1 MKNRF
6 FKRIAILVLSLF
18 AVTALHSQILD
29 GTVQSARFRVSLPAI
44 FNLDDGSVNSSPY
57 VSYKQD
63 LLPWMKAAAFAQY
76 NIKQEAFVP
85 QMWVE
90 FSAAKRYY
98 LLSRSIFNTRTG
110 KYSHGLAAT
119 VKLPS
124 HLSVDATWDN
134 MFQQAGTQKLDRF
147 QVVGGYINKRF
158 IANAGYSMLYKKGI
172 VANLRIIFCPAYFL
186 QMKYDGGQNSFTL
199 TSYINIQ

>member
-1 MKNRF
+1 MKYTTIKRF
-6 FKRIAILVLSLF
+6 LLGALLVF
-18 AVTALHSQILD
+18 AATMVHGQILD
-29 GTVQSARFRVSLPAI
+29 GTVQSARYRISLPLT
-44 FNLDDGSVNSSPY
+44 FNFDDGSINSSPY
-57 VSYKQD
+57 LSYKHD
-63 LLPWMKAAAFAQY
+63 IASWLKGAAFAQY

-85 QMWVE
+85 QLWFE

-124 HLSVDATWDN
+124 HLSIDATWDN
-134 MFQQAGTQKLDRF
+134 MFQQAGTTHLDRF

-172 VANLRIIFCPAYFL
+172 VANLRIIFSRYYFL
-186 QMKYDGGQNSFTL
+186 QMKYDGGQNCYVL
-199 TSYINIQ
+199 TSYINL

>member
-1 MKNRF
+1 MKYTTIKRF
-6 FKRIAILVLSLF
+6 LLGALLVF
-18 AVTALHSQILD
+18 AATMVHGQILD
-29 GTVQSARFRVSLPAI
+29 GTVQSARYRISLPLT
-44 FNLDDGSVNSSPY
+44 FNFDDGSINSSPY
-57 VSYKQD
+57 LSYKHD
-63 LLPWMKAAAFAQY
+63 IVSWLKGAAFAQY

-85 QMWVE
+85 QLWFE

-124 HLSVDATWDN
+124 HLSIDATWDN
-134 MFQQAGTQKLDRF
+134 MFQQAGTTHLDRF

-172 VANLRIIFCPAYFL
+172 VANLRIIFSRYYFL
-186 QMKYDGGQNSFTL
+186 QMKYDGGQNCYVL
-199 TSYINIQ
+199 TSYINL

>member
-1 MKNRF
+1 MKNTTIKRF
-6 FKRIAILVLSLF
+6 LLGALLVF
-18 AVTALHSQILD
+18 ATTMVHGQILD
-29 GTVQSARFRVSLPAI
+29 GTVQSARYRVSLPLT
-44 FNLDDGSVNSSPY
+44 FNFDDGSINSSPY
-57 VSYKQD
+57 ISYKHD
-63 LLPWMKAAAFAQY
+63 IASWLKGAAFAQY

-85 QMWVE
+85 QLWFE

-124 HLSVDATWDN
+124 HLSIDATWDN
-134 MFQQAGTQKLDRF
+134 MFQQAGTTHLDRF

-172 VANLRIIFCPAYFL
+172 VPNLRIIFSRYYFL
-186 QMKYDGGQNSFTL
+186 QMKYDGGQNCYVL
-199 TSYINIQ
+199 TSYINL

>member
-29 GTVQSARFRVSLPAI
+29 GTVQSARFRVSLPAT
-44 FNLDDGSVNSSPY
+44 FNFDDGSVNSSPY

-172 VANLRIIFCPAYFL
+172 VANLRIIFCPTYFL

>member
-1 MKNRF
+1 MKNTLLKKITLF
-6 FKRIAILVLSLF
+6 IFSLF
-18 AVTALHSQILD
+18 AVATLHSQILD
-29 GTVQSARFRVSLPAI
+29 GTVQSARFRVSLPAT
-44 FNLDDGSVNSSPY
+44 FNLDDGTVNSSPY
-57 VSYKQD
+57 ISYKQD
-63 LLPWMKAAAFAQY
+63 ILPWIKSAFFAQY

-124 HLSVDATWDN
+124 RLSVDATWDN

-199 TSYINIQ
+199 TSYVNL

>member
-1 MKNRF
+1 MKSTLL
-6 FKRIAILVLSLF
+6 KRLTLIVFSLF
-18 AVTALHSQILD
+18 AVATLHSQILD
-29 GTVQSARFRVSLPAI
+29 GTVQSARFRVSLPAT
-44 FNLDDGSVNSSPY
+44 FNFDDGSINSSPY

-63 LLPWMKAAAFAQY
+63 ILPWMKAAAFAQY
-76 NIKQEAFVP
+76 NIKNEAFVP

-147 QVVGGYINKRF
+147 QVVGGYINKRL

-199 TSYINIQ
+199 TSYINM

>member
-1 MKNRF
+1 MKNTTIKRF
-6 FKRIAILVLSLF
+6 LLGALLVF
-18 AVTALHSQILD
+18 AAPMVHGQIVD
-29 GTVQSARFRVSLPAI
+29 GTVQSARYRVSLPLT
-44 FNLDDGSVNSSPY
+44 FNFDDGSINSSPY
-57 VSYKQD
+57 ISYKHD
-63 LLPWMKAAAFAQY
+63 IASWLKGAAFAQY

-85 QMWVE
+85 QLWFE

-124 HLSVDATWDN
+124 HLSIDATWDN
-134 MFQQAGTQKLDRF
+134 MFQQAGTTHLDRF

-172 VANLRIIFCPAYFL
+172 VANLRIIFSRYYFL
-186 QMKYDGGQNSFTL
+186 QMKYDGGQNCYVL
-199 TSYINIQ
+199 TSYINL

>member
-1 MKNRF
+1 MKYTTIKRF
-6 FKRIAILVLSLF
+6 LLGALLVF
-18 AVTALHSQILD
+18 AATMVHGQILD
-29 GTVQSARFRVSLPAI
+29 GTVQSARYRISLPLT
-44 FNLDDGSVNSSPY
+44 FNFDDGSINSSPY
-57 VSYKQD
+57 ISYKHD
-63 LLPWMKAAAFAQY
+63 IASWLKGAAFAQY

-85 QMWVE
+85 QLWFE

-124 HLSVDATWDN
+124 HLSIDATWDN
-134 MFQQAGTQKLDRF
+134 MFQQAGTTHLDRF

-172 VANLRIIFCPAYFL
+172 VANLRIIFSRYYFL
-186 QMKYDGGQNSFTL
+186 QMKYDGGQNCYVL
-199 TSYINIQ
+199 TSYINL

>member
-1 MKNRF
+1 MKSTF
-6 FKRIAILVLSLF
+6 FKKSILFIFSLF
-18 AVTALHSQILD
+18 AVATLHSQILD
-29 GTVQSARFRVSLPAI
+29 GTVQSARFRLSLPAT
-44 FNLDDGSVNSSPY
+44 FNFDDGSVNSSPY

-63 LLPWMKAAAFAQY
+63 VSSWMKGAVFAQY

-85 QMWVE
+85 QLWVE
-90 FSAAKRYY
+90 FSAAKKYY
-98 LLSRSIFNTRTG
+98 LLSRSIYNTRTG

-119 VKLPS
+119 IKLPS
-124 HLSVDATWDN
+124 QLSIDATWDN
-134 MFQQAGTQKLDRF
+134 MFQQVGTTKIDRF

-172 VANLRIIFCPAYFL
+172 VANLRLIFCPTYFL

-199 TSYINIQ
+199 TSYINL

>member
-1 MKNRF
+1 MKNTLLKKITLF
-6 FKRIAILVLSLF
+6 IFSLF
-18 AVTALHSQILD
+18 AVATLHSQILD
-29 GTVQSARFRVSLPAI
+29 GTVQSARFRVSLPAT
-44 FNLDDGSVNSSPY
+44 FNLDDGTVNSSPY
-57 VSYKQD
+57 ISYKQD
-63 LLPWMKAAAFAQY
+63 ILPWIKSAVFAQY

-124 HLSVDATWDN
+124 RLSVDATWDN
-134 MFQQAGTQKLDRF
+134 MFQQAGTQELDRF

-199 TSYINIQ
+199 TSYVNL

>member
-1 MKNRF
+1 MKNRI

-29 GTVQSARFRVSLPAI
+29 GTVQSARFRVSLPAT
-44 FNLDDGSVNSSPY
+44 FNFDDGSVNSSPY

-172 VANLRIIFCPAYFL
+172 VANLRIIFCPAYLL
-186 QMKYDGGQNSFTL
+186 QMKYDAGQNSFTL

>member
-1 MKNRF
+1 MKNTTIKRF
-6 FKRIAILVLSLF
+6 LLGALLVF
-18 AVTALHSQILD
+18 ATTMVHGQILD
-29 GTVQSARFRVSLPAI
+29 GTVQSARYRVSLPLT
-44 FNLDDGSVNSSPY
+44 FNFDDGSINSSPY
-57 VSYKQD
+57 ISYKHD
-63 LLPWMKAAAFAQY
+63 IASWLKGAAFAQY

-85 QMWVE
+85 QLWFE

-124 HLSVDATWDN
+124 HLSIDATWDN
-134 MFQQAGTQKLDRF
+134 MFQQVGTTHLDRF
-147 QVVGGYINKRF
+147 QVLGGYINKRF

-172 VANLRIIFCPAYFL
+172 VANLRIIFSRYYFL
-186 QMKYDGGQNSFTL
+186 QMKYDGGQNCYVL
-199 TSYINIQ
+199 TSYINL

>member
-18 AVTALHSQILD
+18 AVATLHSQILD
-29 GTVQSARFRVSLPAI
+29 GTVQSARFRVSLPAT
-44 FNLDDGSVNSSPY
+44 FNFDDGSVNSSPY

-63 LLPWMKAAAFAQY
+63 IASWMKAAAFAQY

-134 MFQQAGTQKLDRF
+134 MFEQAGTQKLDRF

>member
-1 MKNRF
+1 MKSTLL
-6 FKRIAILVLSLF
+6 KRLTLIVFSLF
-18 AVTALHSQILD
+18 AVATLHSQILD
-29 GTVQSARFRVSLPAI
+29 GTVQSARFRVSLPAT
-44 FNLDDGSVNSSPY
+44 FNFDDGSINSSPY

-63 LLPWMKAAAFAQY
+63 ILPWMKAAAFAQY
-76 NIKQEAFVP
+76 NIKNEAFVP

-199 TSYINIQ
+199 TSYINM

>member
-1 MKNRF
+1 MKSTLL
-6 FKRIAILVLSLF
+6 KRLTLIVFSLF
-18 AVTALHSQILD
+18 AVATLHSQILD
-29 GTVQSARFRVSLPAI
+29 GTVQSARFRVSLPAT
-44 FNLDDGSVNSSPY
+44 FNFDDGSINSSPY

-63 LLPWMKAAAFAQY
+63 ILPWMKAAAFAQY
-76 NIKQEAFVP
+76 NIKNEAFVP

-172 VANLRIIFCPAYFL
+172 VANLRIIFSPAYFL

-199 TSYINIQ
+199 TSYINL

>member
-1 MKNRF
+1 MKNTTIKRF
-6 FKRIAILVLSLF
+6 LLGALLVF
-18 AVTALHSQILD
+18 AATMVHGQILD
-29 GTVQSARFRVSLPAI
+29 GTVQSARYRVSLPLT
-44 FNLDDGSVNSSPY
+44 FNFDDGSINSSPY
-57 VSYKQD
+57 ISYKHD
-63 LLPWMKAAAFAQY
+63 IASWLKGAAFAQY

-85 QMWVE
+85 QLWFE

-124 HLSVDATWDN
+124 HLSIDATWDN
-134 MFQQAGTQKLDRF
+134 MFQQAGTTHLDRF

-172 VANLRIIFCPAYFL
+172 VANLRIIFSRYYFL
-186 QMKYDGGQNSFTL
+186 QMKYDGGQNCYVL
-199 TSYINIQ
+199 TSYINL

>member
-29 GTVQSARFRVSLPAI
+29 GTVQSARFRVSLPAT
-44 FNLDDGSVNSSPY
+44 FNFDDGSVNSSPY

-63 LLPWMKAAAFAQY
+63 IASWMKAAAFAQY

-90 FSAAKRYY
+90 FSAAKKYY

-134 MFQQAGTQKLDRF
+134 MFEQAGTQKLDRF

>member
-1 MKNRF
+1 MKYTTIKRF
-6 FKRIAILVLSLF
+6 LLGALLVF
-18 AVTALHSQILD
+18 AATMVHGQILD
-29 GTVQSARFRVSLPAI
+29 GTVQSARYRISLPLT
-44 FNLDDGSVNSSPY
+44 FNFDDGSINSSPY
-57 VSYKQD
+57 LSYKHD
-63 LLPWMKAAAFAQY
+63 IASWLKGAAFAQY

-85 QMWVE
+85 QLWFE

-124 HLSVDATWDN
+124 HLSIDATWDN
-134 MFQQAGTQKLDRF
+134 MFQQAGTIHLDRF

-172 VANLRIIFCPAYFL
+172 VANLRIIFSRYYFL
-186 QMKYDGGQNSFTL
+186 QMKYDGGQNCYVL
-199 TSYINIQ
+199 TSYINL

>member
-29 GTVQSARFRVSLPAI
+29 GTVQSARFRVSLPAT
-44 FNLDDGSVNSSPY
+44 FNFDDGSVNSSPY

-134 MFQQAGTQKLDRF
+134 MFEQAGTQKLDRF

>member
-29 GTVQSARFRVSLPAI
+29 GTVQSARFRVSLPAT
-44 FNLDDGSVNSSPY
+44 FNFDDGSVNSSPY

-90 FSAAKRYY
+90 FSAAKKYY

-134 MFQQAGTQKLDRF
+134 MFEQAGTQKLDRF

>member
-29 GTVQSARFRVSLPAI
+29 GTVQSARFRVSLPAT
-44 FNLDDGSVNSSPY
+44 FNFDDGSVNSSPY

-90 FSAAKRYY
+90 FSAAKKYY

-134 MFQQAGTQKLDRF
+134 MFEQAGTQKLDRF
-147 QVVGGYINKRF
+147 QVVGGYIHKRF

-186 QMKYDGGQNSFTL
+186 QMKYDAGQNSFTL

>member
-1 MKNRF
+1 MKNIF
-6 FKRIAILVLSLF
+6 LKRISILVLSLF

-29 GTVQSARFRVSLPAI
+29 GTVQSARFRVSLPAT
-44 FNLDDGSVNSSPY
+44 FNFDDGSVNSSPY

-63 LLPWMKAAAFAQY
+63 IASWMKAAAFAQY

-134 MFQQAGTQKLDRF
+134 MFEQAGTQKLDRF

>member
-1 MKNRF
+1 MKNTTIKRF
-6 FKRIAILVLSLF
+6 LLGALLVF
-18 AVTALHSQILD
+18 ATTMVHGQILD
-29 GTVQSARFRVSLPAI
+29 GTVQSARYRVSLPLT
-44 FNLDDGSVNSSPY
+44 FNFDDGSINSSPY
-57 VSYKQD
+57 ISYKHD
-63 LLPWMKAAAFAQY
+63 IASWLKGAAFAQY

-85 QMWVE
+85 QLWFE

-124 HLSVDATWDN
+124 HLSIDATWDN
-134 MFQQAGTQKLDRF
+134 MFQQAGTTHLDRF

-172 VANLRIIFCPAYFL
+172 VANLRIIFSRYYFL
-186 QMKYDGGQNSFTL
+186 QMKYDGGQNCYVL
-199 TSYINIQ
+199 TSYINL

>member
-1 MKNRF
+1 MKYTTIKRF
-6 FKRIAILVLSLF
+6 LLGALLVF
-18 AVTALHSQILD
+18 AATMVHGQILD
-29 GTVQSARFRVSLPAI
+29 GTVQSARYRISLPLT
-44 FNLDDGSVNSSPY
+44 FNFDDGSINSSPY
-57 VSYKQD
+57 LSYKHD
-63 LLPWMKAAAFAQY
+63 ISSWLKGAAFAQY

-85 QMWVE
+85 QLWFE

-124 HLSVDATWDN
+124 HLSIDATWDN
-134 MFQQAGTQKLDRF
+134 MFQQAGTTHLDRF

-172 VANLRIIFCPAYFL
+172 VANLRIIFSRYYFL
-186 QMKYDGGQNSFTL
+186 QMKYDGGQNCYVL
-199 TSYINIQ
+199 TSYINL